1 MNEKYNSFIEKVKAK
16 SKIKKGI
23 NITFIN
29 NESSHIEN
37 SDNSSILDIKE
48 YVKDFLT
55 IGVALIKKEIIK
67 PIDYSNLDNIEIETT
82 IKYYAKM
89 MIADK
94 EYEIDN
100 IMVKSFDSLDD
111 AREYYTDLIN
121 LVNNNSLDDLILIFN
136 DKIS

>member
-1 MNEKYNSFIEKVKAK
+1 MNEKYNTFIEKVKEK
-16 SKIKKGI
+16 SKIKKDI

-29 NESSHIEN
+29 NESSNIEN
-37 SDNSSILDIKE
+37 SDNNSILDIKE

-55 IGVALIKKEIIK
+55 IGVALIKKEIVK

-82 IKYYAKM
+82 IKFYAKI
-89 MIADK
+89 MIVDK

-100 IMVKSFDSLDD
+100 IMVKAFDSLDD